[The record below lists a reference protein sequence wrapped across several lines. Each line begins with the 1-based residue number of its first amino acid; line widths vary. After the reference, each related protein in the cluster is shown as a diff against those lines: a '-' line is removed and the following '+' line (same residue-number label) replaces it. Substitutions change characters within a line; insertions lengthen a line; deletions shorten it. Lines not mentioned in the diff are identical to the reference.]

1 MLLELFEP
9 AFDYTVGTAREPLLI
24 AFVSDS

>member
-9 AFDYTVGTAREPLLI
+9 AFDFTVGSAKEPLLI
-24 AFVSDS
+24 AFVSDG